1 MTNFFVD
8 QLFSGFLLAAF
19 PIAILAGLISFIS
32 PCVLPLVPGYLSF
45 AAGYSQAKGRVFLGS
60 LLFVM
65 GFSVLFIS
73 YGALFGGIGS
83 QISSHEEIITRV
95 LGVLTI
101 FLGLIFMGRFPMA
114 PTFSPKISTNGGLIG
129 APLLGF
135 LFGIG
140 WTPCIGPALATV
152 QTLAFQESSA
162 ARGAILSFG
171 YCIGLG
177 APFIASGL
185 YLDKFI
191 FSSTSTSSASGR
203 TRTPAADVWI
213 RPWLSVSGT
222 RCTRCT
228 PPSNFKRAYGVVP
241 GSGVPFDL
249 IAIEI
254 SL

>member
-1 MTNFFVD
+1 MLDFFVD
-8 QLFSGFLLAAF
+8 QLFSGFLLVAF
-19 PIAILAGLISFIS
+19 PIAILAGLISFLS

-45 AAGYSQAKGRVFLGS
+45 AAGYSNAKGRVFLGS
-60 LLFVM
+60 ILFVL

-83 QISSHEEIITRV
+83 RIATNDETITRI
-95 LGVLTI
+95 LGVITI
-101 FLGLIFMGRFPMA
+101 LLGLIFMGSFPMMR
-114 PTFSPKISTNGGLIG
+114 TFSPKIATNGGLIG

-185 YLDKFI
+185 YLDK
-191 FSSTSTSSASGR
+191 SERLRKYLT
-203 TRTPAADVWI
+203 
-213 RPWLSVSGT
+213 
-222 RCTRCT
+222 
-228 PPSNFKRAYGVVP
+228 KRG
-241 GSGVPFDL
+241 DL
-249 IAIEI
+249 ITKIGGALLILIGIAQILGLWTDLMI
-254 SL
+254 SLRSLITDFAPVI

>member
-1 MTNFFVD
+1 MSDFIVD

-19 PIAILAGLISFIS
+19 PIAILAGLISFLS

-45 AAGYSQAKGRVFLGS
+45 AAGYSKAKGRVFLGS
-60 LLFVM
+60 ILFVL

-73 YGALFGGIGS
+73 YGALFGGIGAR
-83 QISSHEEIITRV
+83 IATNEEVITRV
-95 LGVLTI
+95 LGVVTI

-114 PTFSPKISTNGGLIG
+114 PSISPKISTNGGLIG

-185 YLDKFI
+185 YLDK
-191 FSSTSTSSASGR
+191 SAGLR
-203 TRTPAADVWI
+203 KFLT
-213 RPWLSVSGT
+213 
-222 RCTRCT
+222 
-228 PPSNFKRAYGVVP
+228 KRG
-241 GSGVPFDL
+241 DL
-249 IAIEI
+249 ITKIGGTLLILIGIAQLLGIWTDLMAALRSLI
-254 SL
+254 SDFAPVI

>member
-1 MTNFFVD
+1 MIDFFVD
-8 QLFSGFLLAAF
+8 QLLGGFLLVAF
-19 PIAILAGLISFIS
+19 PIAVLAGLISFVS

-45 AAGYSQAKGRVFLGS
+45 AAGYSKAKGRVFLGS
-60 LLFVM
+60 ILFVL

-83 QISSHEEIITRV
+83 RISTNEETITRI
-95 LGVLTI
+95 LGVITI
-101 FLGLIFMGRFPMA
+101 LLGLIFMGLFPMMR
-114 PTFSPKISTNGGLIG
+114 TFSPKISTNGGLIG

-185 YLDKFI
+185 YLDK
-191 FSSTSTSSASGR
+191 SAR
-203 TRTPAADVWI
+203 LRQFLT
-213 RPWLSVSGT
+213 
-222 RCTRCT
+222 
-228 PPSNFKRAYGVVP
+228 KRG
-241 GSGVPFDL
+241 DL
-249 IAIEI
+249 ISKIGGALLILIGIAQLLGFWTDLMI
-254 SL
+254 SLRSMITEFAPVI

>member
-1 MTNFFVD
+1 MIDFFVD
-8 QLFSGFLLAAF
+8 QLLGGYLLVAF
-19 PIAILAGLISFIS
+19 PIAVLAGLISFVS

-45 AAGYSQAKGRVFLGS
+45 AAGYSKAKGRVFLGS
-60 LLFVM
+60 ILFVL

-83 QISSHEEIITRV
+83 RISTNEETITRI
-95 LGVLTI
+95 LGVITI
-101 FLGLIFMGRFPMA
+101 LLGLVFMGSFPMMR
-114 PTFSPKISTNGGLIG
+114 TFSPKISTNGGLIG

-185 YLDKFI
+185 YLDK
-191 FSSTSTSSASGR
+191 SAR
-203 TRTPAADVWI
+203 LRQFLT
-213 RPWLSVSGT
+213 
-222 RCTRCT
+222 
-228 PPSNFKRAYGVVP
+228 KRG
-241 GSGVPFDL
+241 DL
-249 IAIEI
+249 ISKIGGALLILIGIAQLLGFWTDLMI
-254 SL
+254 SLRSMITEFAPVI

>member
-1 MTNFFVD
+1 MINFLVE
-8 QLFSGFLLAAF
+8 QLFSGFLLVAF
-19 PIAILAGLISFIS
+19 PIAILAGLISFVS

-45 AAGYSQAKGRVFLGS
+45 AAGYSQSKGRVFLGS
-60 LLFVM
+60 ILFVL

-83 QISSHEEIITRV
+83 RIATNDEMITRI
-95 LGVLTI
+95 LGVITI
-101 FLGLIFMGRFPMA
+101 LLGLIFMGSFPMMR
-114 PTFSPKISTNGGLIG
+114 TFSPKIATNGGLIG

-185 YLDKFI
+185 YLDK
-191 FSSTSTSSASGR
+191 SERLRKYLT
-203 TRTPAADVWI
+203 
-213 RPWLSVSGT
+213 
-222 RCTRCT
+222 
-228 PPSNFKRAYGVVP
+228 KRG
-241 GSGVPFDL
+241 DL
-249 IAIEI
+249 ISKIGGVLLILIGIAQVLGLWTDLMI
-254 SL
+254 SMRSLISDFAPVI

>member
-1 MTNFFVD
+1 MTSFFVD

-45 AAGYSQAKGRVFLGS
+45 AAGYSNAKGRVFLGS
-60 LLFVM
+60 ILFVL

-73 YGALFGGIGS
+73 YGAFFGGIGS
-83 QISSHEEIITRV
+83 QINVHEELITRV
-95 LGVLTI
+95 LGVITI
-101 FLGLIFMGRFPMA
+101 FMGLIFMGRFPMA

-185 YLDKFI
+185 YLDK
-191 FSSTSTSSASGR
+191 SAR
-203 TRTPAADVWI
+203 LRKFLT
-213 RPWLSVSGT
+213 
-222 RCTRCT
+222 
-228 PPSNFKRAYGVVP
+228 KRG
-241 GSGVPFDL
+241 DL
-249 IAIEI
+249 ITKIGGALLILIGIAQLLGIWTDLMASLRSLI
-254 SL
+254 SDFAPVI